1 MAKEILQITIEEHKE
16 PKSKLGK
23 WFYWKIWYKIW
34 YIYRV
39 RLKSWFYGGVS
50 NMMLKMMPEAKRE
63 ELLKELFD
71 KDSPIVK
78 MLKDDEE
85 NAPQMM
91 QATNFLD
98 DIEQKYGV
106 DDEDLDDL
114 EDTGILDLL
123 IKK

>member
-1 MAKEILQITIEEHKE
+1 MKITDQRLREIIK
-16 PKSKLGK
+16 
-23 WFYWKIWYKIW
+23 
-34 YIYRV
+34 
-39 RLKSWFYGGVS
+39 
-50 NMMLKMMPEAKRE
+50 E